1 MLARHFFY
9 GTLRHPPLL
18 AAVAGRVPTLARALL
33 PGHAV
38 VAAAGGP
45 WPMIVARPGAVAEG
59 LRAEGLTDEEA
70 ARVDWYESAF
80 GYAPA
85 ALPVTDAGG
94 GAAGLARVYLPPPGA
109 DASGPPW
116 DIEAW
121 AARFGPAAV
130 AAAGMMMARRGTVS
144 AVALGRR
151 YGQILAHAASGLRAA
166 AGAPQGLR
174 APHGPGDVA
183 VLERTERHA
192 GFFALEEWRLRHRRF
207 DGTMSAELRREAL
220 ISTDATVVLPYDPRR
235 DRVLL
240 VEQFRMGALVRGDA
254 NPWLIEAIAGRVDG
268 GEGPAEAAVRE
279 AMEEAG
285 IALSRLVTLPGYY
298 PSPGAKTE
306 FLHTFLAI
314 ADLPDPPEEPPAAL
328 GVEGEDI
335 RTHVVP
341 FARLMAAVE
350 GGEGVA
356 GPLAIAALWLARM
369 RPALRAEAGAA

>member
-1 MLARHFFY
+1 MARHFFY

-18 AAVAGRVPTLARALL
+18 AAVAGHAVETRPALL

-38 VAAAGGP
+38 IAAAGGP
-45 WPMIVARPGAVAEG
+45 WPMIVARPGAAAEG
-59 LRAEGLTDEEA
+59 LLAEGLTAEEA
-70 ARVDWYESAF
+70 ARLDWYESAF

-85 ALPVTDAGG
+85 ELPLADRG
-94 GAAGLARVYLPPPGA
+94 GAGDGVAHVYLPPSGA

-116 DIEAW
+116 DLAAW
-121 AARFGPAAV
+121 EARFGPAAV
-130 AAAGMMMARRGTVS
+130 AAADAIMARRGVVP
-144 AVALGRR
+144 AAALGRR

-166 AGAPQGLR
+166 AGVPLGLR
-174 APHGPGDVA
+174 APHGPHDVA
-183 VLERTERHA
+183 VSERIERHA

-207 DGTMSAELRREAL
+207 DGAMSHELRREAL

-235 DRVLL
+235 DLVLL

-254 NPWLIEAIAGRVDG
+254 NPWLIEAIAGRIDG
-268 GEGPAEAAVRE
+268 GEDPAEAALRE

-285 IALSRLVTLPGYY
+285 IALSRLIPLPGHY

-306 FLHTFLAI
+306 FLYTYIAI
-314 ADLPDPPEEPPAAL
+314 ADLPDAPTEPPPAL

-335 RTHVVP
+335 RTHIVP

-356 GPLAIAALWLARM
+356 GPLVIAALWLERM
-369 RPALRAEAGAA
+369 RPALRAEAGVA